1 MAPSFL
7 VVETQILEK
16 RNGNPIQDKKTFD
29 VWNDPS
35 KVVNDYYITVYA
47 IWQWKMTIWT
57 EDLGEQRV
65 FEQKNEYMSYWLEV

>member
-1 MAPSFL
+1 MLLLVRMAPSFL

-47 IWQWKMTIWT
+47 IWQ
-57 EDLGEQRV
+57 
-65 FEQKNEYMSYWLEV
+65 